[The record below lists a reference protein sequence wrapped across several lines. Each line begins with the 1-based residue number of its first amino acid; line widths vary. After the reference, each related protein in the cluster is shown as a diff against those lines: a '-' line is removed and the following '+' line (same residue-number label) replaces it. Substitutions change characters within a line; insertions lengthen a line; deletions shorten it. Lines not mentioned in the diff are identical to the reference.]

1 MMKLALNATGLF
13 ASLVLS
19 NSALAQ
25 SVDPSVGRRLAET
38 TCSACHQIDAAS
50 PQSPNSDAPSFA
62 EISRMTSMTELAI
75 KVFLRTSHPTMPNFI
90 LSPEEIDSVAA
101 YIVSLA
107 GK

>member
-1 MMKLALNATGLF
+1 MMKLVVTATCLI
-13 ASLVLS
+13 ASLVFS
-19 NSALAQ
+19 CAAPAQ
-25 SVDPSVGRRLAET
+25 SVDLSVGRRLAET

-50 PQSPNSDAPSFA
+50 PQSPNPDAPSFV
-62 EISRMTSMTELAI
+62 EISRMTSMTALAI